1 MQLDLLYFLVWL
13 FSSIRI
19 ICPLPYRRAVRQI
32 IPCVLPFSSNALQLI
47 KKKKKNS
54 KRYCCICN
62 HFVLIIVAYLPYI
75 HYKMNKKTKHIVK
88 TSNGGPILTKVT
100 TCNI

>member
-19 ICPLPYRRAVRQI
+19 ICPLPYRHAVRQI

-47 KKKKKNS
+47 QKKKKAVS
-54 KRYCCICN
+54 AT
-62 HFVLIIVAYLPYI
+62 VAYV
-75 HYKMNKKTKHIVK
+75 T
-88 TSNGGPILTKVT
+88 ILF
-100 TCNI
+100 